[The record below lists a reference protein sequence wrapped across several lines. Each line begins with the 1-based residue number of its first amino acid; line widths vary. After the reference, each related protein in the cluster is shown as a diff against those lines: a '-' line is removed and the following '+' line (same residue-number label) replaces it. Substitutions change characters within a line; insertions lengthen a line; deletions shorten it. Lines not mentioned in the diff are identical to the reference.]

1 MKANG
6 YGRFVQKIVMKVA
19 VVDLD
24 AISQKL
30 GISAEEDMG
39 DPLTRKLIWT
49 RLSRQLRSDED
60 IVFDLQIELGNLA
73 DKTEWQID
81 WAESEY

>member
-6 YGRFVQKIVMKVA
+6 YGRFIQKIVIKVA
-19 VVDLD
+19 VSDLD
-24 AISQKL
+24 AISRKL
-30 GISAEEDMG
+30 RISAEVDTD

-49 RLSRQLRSDED
+49 RLTRQLRNDED
-60 IVFDLQIELGNLA
+60 VIFDLQIELGDLA

-81 WAESEY
+81 WTASEY

>member
-6 YGRFVQKIVMKVA
+6 YGCFIQKIVIKVA
-19 VVDLD
+19 ITDLE

-30 GISAEEDMG
+30 GISAEENTD

-49 RLSRQLRSDED
+49 PLSRRRGYDED
-60 IVFDLQIELGNLA
+60 IVFDLQIELGDLA
-73 DKTEWQID
+73 YKTDWHID
-81 WAESEY
+81 WAASEY